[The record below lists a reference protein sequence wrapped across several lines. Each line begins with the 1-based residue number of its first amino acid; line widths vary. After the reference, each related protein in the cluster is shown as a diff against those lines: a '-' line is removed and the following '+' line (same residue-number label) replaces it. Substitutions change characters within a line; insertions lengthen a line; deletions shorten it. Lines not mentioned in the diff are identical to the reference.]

1 MGMLSGNWSSFM
13 CIGKCI
19 LNDSKARLRF
29 MNPFFNKKGFSLLHP
44 VSLDH
49 PAIMKIDT
57 PEFKAVFSPELKTL
71 ASLFKEYGYEL
82 RIAGGAVRD
91 LLMKIQPKDLDFA
104 TTATPDQMKEM
115 FTTEGIR
122 MINTKG
128 EKHGTVTARINDKEN
143 FEVTTLRIDV
153 MTDGRHA
160 DVEFTTDWKLDAN
173 RRDLTINSMFL
184 GLDGTVY
191 DYFGGHQ
198 DLLQRRLVF
207 VGDAGT
213 RIQEDYLRIL
223 RYFRFYGRIAEQ
235 ANCHE
240 EKTLEAIKSNAD
252 GLLRISGERIWSE
265 LRKILE
271 GNFAGDL
278 MKVMLSVGI
287 GPYIGLP
294 FEPDVAEFDRVW
306 AQQHSRFLH
315 PVTLL
320 VAFLRTQDEVM
331 KFHSRV
337 KLSSYERD
345 LGLFV
350 VEHRG
355 DKPSVKPLRPYQQ
368 LVVNSKG
375 KTGDTKE
382 WVCEVLKY
390 KGNSVLLSEFEQ
402 WNVPRFPLNGNI
414 LKEKGVPGGKV
425 LGLVVHALKRTW
437 AESDFSMSAED
448 LLQHLPDVLSEV
460 GVKPSRRVD

>member
-1 MGMLSGNWSSFM
+1 MEMLAGNWSALM
-13 CIGKCI
+13 CIRKCI

-29 MNPFFNKKGFSLLHP
+29 IIPFFNKKGFSWLHSVTMDHP
-44 VSLDH
+44 VV
-49 PAIMKIDT
+49 MKIDT
-57 PEFKAVFSPELKTL
+57 PEFKALFSPELKTL

-143 FEVTTLRIDV
+143 FEVTTLRIDLR
-153 MTDGRHA
+153 TDGRHA

-184 GLDGTVY
+184 GLDGTLY

-223 RYFRFYGRIAEQ
+223 RYFRFYGRIAQQ
-235 ANCHE
+235 AECHE

-252 GLLRISGERIWSE
+252 GLLRISGERVWSE

-278 MKVMLSVGI
+278 MKIMLSLGI
-287 GPYIGLP
+287 GHYIGKL
-294 FEPDVAEFDRVW
+294 DV
-306 AQQHSRFLH
+306 
-315 PVTLL
+315 
-320 VAFLRTQDEVM
+320 
-331 KFHSRV
+331 
-337 KLSSYERD
+337 
-345 LGLFV
+345 
-350 VEHRG
+350 
-355 DKPSVKPLRPYQQ
+355 
-368 LVVNSKG
+368 
-375 KTGDTKE
+375 
-382 WVCEVLKY
+382 
-390 KGNSVLLSEFEQ
+390 
-402 WNVPRFPLNGNI
+402 
-414 LKEKGVPGGKV
+414 
-425 LGLVVHALKRTW
+425 
-437 AESDFSMSAED
+437 
-448 LLQHLPDVLSEV
+448 
-460 GVKPSRRVD
+460 

>member
-1 MGMLSGNWSSFM
+1 M
-13 CIGKCI
+13 
-19 LNDSKARLRF
+19 D
-29 MNPFFNKKGFSLLHP
+29 HP
-44 VSLDH
+44 VV
-49 PAIMKIDT
+49 MKIDT
-57 PEFKAVFSPELKTL
+57 PEFKALFSPELKTL
-71 ASLFKEYGYEL
+71 ASIFKEYGYEL

-104 TTATPDQMKEM
+104 TTATPDQMKGM

-143 FEVTTLRIDV
+143 FEVTTLRIDLR
-153 MTDGRHA
+153 TDGRHA

-184 GLDGTVY
+184 GLDGTLY

-198 DLLQRRLVF
+198 DLLQRKLVF
-207 VGDAGT
+207 VGDAAT

-223 RYFRFYGRIAEQ
+223 RYFRFCGRIAQQ
-235 ANCHE
+235 ADCHE
-240 EKTLEAIKSNAD
+240 EKTLEAIKSNAE

-278 MKVMLSVGI
+278 MKVMLSLSI

-306 AQQHSRFLH
+306 AQQQSGFLH

-320 VAFLRTQDEVM
+320 VALLRNQDELM
-331 KFHSRV
+331 TFHSRV

-355 DKPSVKPLRPYQQ
+355 DKPSVKPLRPYEL

-375 KTGDTKE
+375 RTGDTKE

-390 KGNSVLLSEFEQ
+390 RCASALLCEFEQ
-402 WNVPRFPLNGNI
+402 WTVPRFPLNGNI

-425 LGLVVHALKRTW
+425 LGLVVHTLKQKW
-437 AESDFSMSAED
+437 AESDFSMSAEEM
-448 LLQHLPDVLSEV
+448 LQQLPYILSEV
-460 GVKPSRRVD
+460 GVKPSRQVD